1 MEKIKALLSG
11 QKNIDGNVSV
21 VTIKDVDCS
30 IAYHGLEEIDA
41 EVDLIPVWMSLYRED
56 FEKYNV
62 CIGGV
67 RDCQWALHKMGIT
80 FYLIPCYPESLK
92 IFQDRSI
99 EVISFHD
106 LLKNMDYFYSH
117 GHRFVKPVQPKR
129 FQAFLT
135 SNRDALD
142 MLYNV
147 EPDTQVYISD
157 IVKFI
162 SEWRVYVKFNRI
174 VRICHYSGNPLV
186 FPNTVVIRAMIDAWT
201 GPCCYA
207 LDVGVIG
214 DRTSLVEVNDF
225 YSIGNYGLFPGE
237 YVEML
242 ILRWAQ
248 ITGKD
253 PFPKC

>member
-1 MEKIKALLSG
+1 MGKIKALLSG
-11 QKNIDGNVSV
+11 HKIIDGTVSV
-21 VTIKDVDCS
+21 VSIKDVDCS

-41 EVDLIPVWMSLYRED
+41 EVDLIPIWLSLYRED
-56 FEKYNV
+56 FEKYDV

-67 RDCQWALHKMGIT
+67 HDCQWALHKMGIT
-80 FYLIPCYPESLK
+80 FYLIPCYPELLGIFMGRAIEVVS
-92 IFQDRSI
+92 FQDLI
-99 EVISFHD
+99 
-106 LLKNMDYFYSH
+106 KNMEHYTTY

-135 SNRDALD
+135 SDKDALD

-147 EPDTQVYISD
+147 EPGTQAYVSE
-157 IVKFI
+157 IVKFT
-162 SEWRVYVKFNRI
+162 SEWRVYVRLNRI

-225 YSIGNYGLFPGE
+225 YSIGNYGLFPQE
-237 YVEML
+237 YIEML
-242 ILRWAQ
+242 TLRWAQ

-253 PFPKC
+253 PFPKW